1 VLPAAADSA
10 NARLARTARLSERW
24 GVGREEVVGLCRCVY
39 FGYLIGRGFGFAIGI
54 AFDFGDSRLDCRL
67 RGLRRRRAE
76 RLVRLARALEGGF
89 WVWSGRVA
97 FLFVPPVRIRGRS
110 VGRRIYDRKFASTS
124 MIKKRSAKYLHEL

>member
-54 AFDFGDSRLDCRL
+54 GIGIGFGDSRLDCRP
-67 RGLRRRRAE
+67 RDLRRRRAE
-76 RLVRLARALEGGF
+76 RLVRLVRALEEGF

-97 FLFVPPVRIRGRS
+97 FLFVPSG
-110 VGRRIYDRKFASTS
+110 
-124 MIKKRSAKYLHEL
+124 